1 MIVLYLLTHQ
11 SIIPYFAVTIQNRK
25 EKRRFELN
33 SFADLSVEMLR
44 NRSKQ
49 ALMADQIPS
58 TTPISS
64 LISPRFF
71 NGLLTKG
78 HQDSDTT
85 SISPKSIL
93 DTKNS
98 STSVNPFG
106 YERNL
111 SNPQSPQIINSCN
124 KAAEPEAIGLA
135 LIDSLNQ
142 ENTNANSPKPVNR
155 MALFGSSLKVQIP
168 AVATATA
175 AVETPKSPAD
185 FGIKTRNSHP
195 LGLSPD
201 TPAREFS
208 RQLSLKEME
217 LSEDYT
223 CVITH
228 GPNPK
233 TTHIFDDCVVGSCI
247 GGEDDVV
254 SDVFQSLNG
263 STSSSDSFLRFCHS
277 CKDRLVPF
285 FSCLKPKFGYGM
297 LMCLNIVVVTCNVFF
312 TY

>member
-1 MIVLYLLTHQ
+1 
-11 SIIPYFAVTIQNRK
+11 
-25 EKRRFELN
+25 
-33 SFADLSVEMLR
+33 MLR

-58 TTPISS
+58 TPPISS
-64 LISPRFF
+64 LISPRYF
-71 NGLLTKG
+71 NGLLTKS
-78 HQDSDTT
+78 HQDSETT

-98 STSVNPFG
+98 STSVNPFV
-106 YERNL
+106 YERK
-111 SNPQSPQIINSCN
+111 NPSKPQTPQIINSCS

-142 ENTNANSPKPVNR
+142 ENTNANSPKPINR

-168 AVATATA
+168 AVVATA

-185 FGIKTRNSHP
+185 FGIKTRNSHL

-217 LSEDYT
+217 MSEDYT

-233 TTHIFDDCVVGSCI
+233 TTHIFDDCIVESCI
-247 GGEDDVV
+247 GGGEDDVV
-254 SDVFQSLNG
+254 SDVFESFNV
-263 STSSSDSFLRFCHS
+263 SASSSDSFLRFCHS
-277 CKDRLVPF
+277 CKDSGEKDFCSHEDTKNQERDDAF
-285 FSCLKPKFGYGM
+285 
-297 LMCLNIVVVTCNVFF
+297 
-312 TY
+312 